1 MWNFCK
7 IILIK
12 KNYDYITKK
21 YLRLYMRTLVDK
33 ISVIYVILYIYPR
46 VLKSS
51 KLIIKC
57 IKALN
62 KSYNVYNLY
71 IGTNNKLHILIMPAQ
86 VS

>member
-1 MWNFCK
+1 MEFLQNNINK
-7 IILIK
+7 EKLRLY
-12 KNYDYITKK
+12 NKK

-33 ISVIYVILYIYPR
+33 TSVIYVILYIYPR

-71 IGTNNKLHILIMPAQ
+71 IDTNNKLHILIISAQ